1 MRIIIKY
8 KNILI
13 PPNNTPPLDNIPLP
27 SPVGEGLG
35 VRLGG
40 EAVYAVCGVMTA
52 CMLSMYL
59 ARGSM

>member
-35 VRLGG
+35 VRLG
-40 EAVYAVCGVMTA
+40 VRLCKSVLIVIN
-52 CMLSMYL
+52 
-59 ARGSM
+59 